1 MNLTINLIPSI
12 ILSYNKIN
20 WASNFKN
27 TSRKHRFIKY
37 AVNTVWFQFF
47 CTSDPM
53 NKLITSYY
61 DITKQQLRNIK
72 NTRIKDT
79 SYLYSEVQ
87 NFIKKLTIFQ
97 SSWETKNQG
106 STTLPKASQ
115 EATKTGSSR
124 NYHAPCFNYLT
135 HWFFYFFSIFFDF

>member
-1 MNLTINLIPSI
+1 MQLTLCDFN
-12 ILSYNKIN
+12 
-20 WASNFKN
+20 
-27 TSRKHRFIKY
+27 
-37 AVNTVWFQFF
+37 FF

-87 NFIKKLTIFQ
+87 NFIKKRTIFQ
-97 SSWETKNQG
+97 SGWETKNQG

-115 EATKTGSSR
+115 EATKPGSSR

-135 HWFFYFFSIFFDF
+135 HWFFISFLFSFIFNYLMWTKLNWLQNLETFWKLVNEHNWA